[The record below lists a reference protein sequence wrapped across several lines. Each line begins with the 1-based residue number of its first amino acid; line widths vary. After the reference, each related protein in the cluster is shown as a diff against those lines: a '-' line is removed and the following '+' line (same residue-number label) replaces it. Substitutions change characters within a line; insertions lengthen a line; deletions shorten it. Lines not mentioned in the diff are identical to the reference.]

1 MCDSNILPIF
11 TSFSLPGNSTQ
22 CVISPSSEFPEGFFT
37 KQESADGGIVIY
49 LLIILYMLMALSIVC
64 DEYFLPSLEI
74 ISECKYLEIP
84 TYIYIVVSSWK
95 PPHIYI

>member
-1 MCDSNILPIF
+1 MRDCNILQIF

-37 KQESADGGIVIY
+37 KQERADGGIIIY
-49 LLIILYMLMALSIVC
+49 FLLILYMFMAVSIVC

-74 ISECKYLEIP
+74 ISECK
-84 TYIYIVVSSWK
+84 
-95 PPHIYI
+95 